1 MGAPT
6 CAVCWPR
13 RRRAFY
19 RLPEME
25 LRGGSLLTDGCRR
38 VLDFTPQRI
47 CLDMG
52 DTLVTLYG
60 EELRIESFAGKKID
74 SGRAVCAGR
83 AAQQVGGDAAVKLR
97 LWAADTFRFS
107 VQGPEIHRFLN
118 HAAAAGVRL
127 RRVRWQKGGCSAAAD
142 GIDRR
147 RLEKNRGGRR
157 LGHHGDS
164 APRPGRRA
172 ENLLQTR
179 PGLAAGMILFLVLL
193 KFLGGFVWCVDFGAM
208 DADLQPMMRQ
218 LLADCAIHEGTRLT
232 KPLLQAAQA
241 KALRRSETF
250 GWISLNF
257 IGGCL
262 SIEAPPAQTRTV
274 REPPAGLYARADG
287 VILAVEIESGFAAVE
302 PGQTVTAGQPLAAAE
317 KPDRKGNAVIQG
329 AQGRIVAR
337 VQRQYTASRP
347 LTVRTYAYT
356 GRSTERTTLY
366 LPGYTRTEETGAPLR
381 SAEMQTEWQPLRLG
395 RLALPGCLCRVTSR
409 ERAVQTLTYPERT
422 AAALALRDCRAQLL
436 KEFPDA
442 EIEAEQ
448 REISAQ
454 NQTVQACVT
463 YILRRTS
470 PRGNDSTFF
479 A

>member
-1 MGAPT
+1 M
-6 CAVCWPR
+6 
-13 RRRAFY
+13 
-19 RLPEME
+19 
-25 LRGGSLLTDGCRR
+25 
-38 VLDFTPQRI
+38 
-47 CLDMG
+47 
-52 DTLVTLYG
+52 
-60 EELRIESFAGKKID
+60 
-74 SGRAVCAGR
+74 
-83 AAQQVGGDAAVKLR
+83 KLR

-118 HAAAAGVRL
+118 QSSAAGVRL
-127 RRVRWQKGGCSAAAD
+127 RRVRWQKDGCSAAAD

-147 RLEKNRGGRR
+147 RLEKIAADGGWVITVTARRG
-157 LGHHGDS
+157 
-164 APRPGRRA
+164 PGRRA
-172 ENLLQTR
+172 EALLQTR

-262 SIEAPPAQTRTV
+262 SIESTPAQTRTV
-274 REPPAGLYARADG
+274 REPPPTAGLYARADG

-317 KPDRKGNAVIQG
+317 KLDRKGNAVIQG

-347 LTVRTYAYT
+347 LTVRTCAYT
-356 GRSTERTTLY
+356 GRSTEQTTLY
-366 LPGYTRTEETGAPLR
+366 LPGYTRTEETGTPLR
-381 SAEMQTEWQPLRLG
+381 SAETQTEWQPLRLG

-409 ERAVQTLTYPERT
+409 ERAVQTLIYPERT

-436 KEFPDA
+436 QEFPDA

-463 YILRRTS
+463 YIFTADIAARQ
-470 PRGNDSTFF
+470 
-479 A
+479 

>member
-1 MGAPT
+1 M
-6 CAVCWPR
+6 
-13 RRRAFY
+13 
-19 RLPEME
+19 
-25 LRGGSLLTDGCRR
+25 
-38 VLDFTPQRI
+38 
-47 CLDMG
+47 
-52 DTLVTLYG
+52 
-60 EELRIESFAGKKID
+60 
-74 SGRAVCAGR
+74 
-83 AAQQVGGDAAVKLR
+83 KLR

-127 RRVRWQKGGCSAAAD
+127 RRVRWQKDGCSAAAD

-147 RLEKNRGGRR
+147 RLEKIAADGGWVITVTARRG
-157 LGHHGDS
+157 
-164 APRPGRRA
+164 PGRRA
-172 ENLLQTR
+172 EVLLQTR
-179 PGLAAGMILFLVLL
+179 PGLVAGMILFLVLL

-262 SIEAPPAQTRTV
+262 SIESTPAQTRTV
-274 REPPAGLYARADG
+274 REPPAHGG
-287 VILAVEIESGFAAVE
+287 AVCEGGWCDFGSRDRERLCAVE

-317 KPDRKGNAVIQG
+317 KLDRKGNAVIQG

-337 VQRQYTASRP
+337 VQRQYTAGRP
-347 LTVRTYAYT
+347 LTVRTCAYT

-381 SAEMQTEWQPLRLG
+381 SAETQTEWQPLRLG
-395 RLALPGCLCRVTSR
+395 RLALPAAF
-409 ERAVQTLTYPERT
+409 AV
-422 AAALALRDCRAQLL
+422 
-436 KEFPDA
+436 
-442 EIEAEQ
+442 
-448 REISAQ
+448 
-454 NQTVQACVT
+454 
-463 YILRRTS
+463 
-470 PRGNDSTFF
+470 
-479 A
+479 

>member
-1 MGAPT
+1 MHDVGIH
-6 CAVCWPR
+6 
-13 RRRAFY
+13 F
-19 RLPEME
+19 
-25 LRGGSLLTDGCRR
+25 GSL
-38 VLDFTPQRI
+38 V
-47 CLDMG
+47 
-52 DTLVTLYG
+52 
-60 EELRIESFAGKKID
+60 FA
-74 SGRAVCAGR
+74 
-83 AAQQVGGDAAVKLR
+83 
-97 LWAADTFRFS
+97 
-107 VQGPEIHRFLN
+107 
-118 HAAAAGVRL
+118 
-127 RRVRWQKGGCSAAAD
+127 
-142 GIDRR
+142 
-147 RLEKNRGGRR
+147 
-157 LGHHGDS
+157 
-164 APRPGRRA
+164 
-172 ENLLQTR
+172 R

-241 KALRRSETF
+241 EALRRSETF

-262 SIEAPPAQTRTV
+262 SIESTPAQTRTV
-274 REPPAGLYARADG
+274 REPPPTAGLYARADG

-347 LTVRTYAYT
+347 LTVRTCAYT

-366 LPGYTRTEETGAPLR
+366 LPGYTRTEETGTPLR

-409 ERAVQTLTYPERT
+409 ERAVQTLIYPERT

-436 KEFPDA
+436 QEFPDA

-463 YILRRTS
+463 YIFTADIAARQ
-470 PRGNDSTFF
+470 
-479 A
+479 